1 MTTAELETLIRGDAT
16 ALQLATD
23 GSDDACA
30 KRCMEIA
37 AKVTY
42 QRFITELT
50 ILSLYADPTDAETV
64 MQKIETVAQSNPVIA
79 RVLKWLQPSAP
90 GIDAGDSRVRAMLTA
105 STVDGG
111 IGLTTEQA
119 QPILDCAS
127 KPPTITGRDVA
138 ACGLFNPGA

>member
-1 MTTAELETLIRGDAT
+1 MTTAELTALIQGDAT
-16 ALQLATD
+16 ALQLAQA

-30 KRCMEIA
+30 SRCREIA
-37 AKVTY
+37 DPVPY

-50 ILSLYADPTDAETV
+50 ILSLYDDPTAAEAV
-64 MQKIETVAQSNPVIA
+64 MVKIETVAQSNPVVA

-90 GIDAGDSRVRAMLTA
+90 GIDAGDARVRTLLTA
-105 STVDGG
+105 STAQGG

-119 QPILDCAS
+119 QPILDCAAQQQN
-127 KPPTITGRDVA
+127 ITGRDVA